1 MSCVIKQCHVV
12 EAPHMAK
19 PWVLETE
26 EVQGRTF
33 VRLNKWD
40 YGLCRFLSHKALNFR
55 KRTQDGMN
63 LGIMDRLCQIR
74 NSATDQLYAEHTQQP
89 IDVDEKKKRRAYV
102 RVARSSDLAFL
113 PDVVDINLPSVKA
126 DNNEVIDGHRTLAL
140 TKGLRTTTLYL
151 ELSIENLEYIHNC
164 AVRTSTRGRRRQR
177 RKTTKGD
184 STGGRMD
191 DEENEEMDACQEETI
206 DG

>member
-40 YGLCRFLSHKALNFR
+40 YGLCRFSSHRSLNFR
-55 KRTQDGMN
+55 KRTHEGLN

-74 NSATDQLYAEHTQQP
+74 NSATDQLYVEHTQQP
-89 IDVDEKKKRRAYV
+89 IDIDAKKKRRAYV
-102 RVARSSDLAFL
+102 RVARSSDLVFL
-113 PDVVDINLPSVKA
+113 PDVVDIILPSVKA
-126 DNNEVIDGHRTLAL
+126 DNNEVIDGHRTFAL

-151 ELSIENLEYIHNC
+151 ELSTENLEYIHNC
-164 AVRTSTRGRRRQR
+164 AVRTSTRGRRRR
-177 RKTTKGD
+177 RRQPVRN
-184 STGGRMD
+184 SAGGLMG
-191 DEENEEMDACQEETI
+191 DEEGEAMDASHEETI

>member
-19 PWVLETE
+19 PWVLENE

-40 YGLCRFLSHKALNFR
+40 YGLCRFSSHKALNFR
-55 KRTQDGMN
+55 KRTHEGLN

-74 NSATDQLYAEHTQQP
+74 NSATDQLYIEHTQQP
-89 IDVDEKKKRRAYV
+89 IDVDAKKKRRAYV

-126 DNNEVIDGHRTLAL
+126 DNNEVIDGHRTFAL

-151 ELSIENLEYIHNC
+151 ELSTENLEYIHNC
-164 AVRTSTRGRRRQR
+164 AVRTSTRGRRRQCR
-177 RKTTKGD
+177 QLQGD
-184 STGGRMD
+184 NTGGSMG
-191 DEENEEMDACQEETI
+191 DEESEELDDRRDDNI

>member
-40 YGLCRFLSHKALNFR
+40 YGLCRFSSHKALNFR
-55 KRTQDGMN
+55 KRTHEGLN

-89 IDVDEKKKRRAYV
+89 IDVAEKTKRRAYV

-113 PDVVDINLPSVKA
+113 PEVVDINLPSVKA
-126 DNNEVIDGHRTLAL
+126 DNNEVIDGHRTFAL

-151 ELSIENLEYIHNC
+151 ELSTENLEYIHNC

-177 RKTTKGD
+177 RQPQGD
-184 STGGRMD
+184 NTGGHMGD
-191 DEENEEMDACQEETI
+191 GESEEMDASH
-206 DG
+206 

>member
-1 MSCVIKQCHVV
+1 
-12 EAPHMAK
+12 
-19 PWVLETE
+19 
-26 EVQGRTF
+26 
-33 VRLNKWD
+33 
-40 YGLCRFLSHKALNFR
+40 
-55 KRTQDGMN
+55 
-63 LGIMDRLCQIR
+63 
-74 NSATDQLYAEHTQQP
+74 LYAEHTQQP

-126 DNNEVIDGHRTLAL
+126 DNNGVIDGHRTLAL

-151 ELSIENLEYIHNC
+151 ELSTENSEYIHNG

-177 RKTTKGD
+177 SQPQGD
-184 STGGRMD
+184 SAGGRMG
-191 DEENEEMDACQEETI
+191 DEENKEMDASQEETI